1 MFISVANLLRVFDRI
16 CQAHFY
22 FTLENVDFGQKMLIQ
37 GRRGKWK
44 RLKERHRE
52 EERRR
57 KMQNLWFPIMGL
69 ALPRICWSSCLTAP

>member
-57 KMQNLWFPIMGL
+57 ERRERREGKK
-69 ALPRICWSSCLTAP
+69 

>member
-52 EERRR
+52 DERRR
-57 KMQNLWFPIMGL
+57 EERGAKRGKKNN
-69 ALPRICWSSCLTAP
+69 PRGMLTG